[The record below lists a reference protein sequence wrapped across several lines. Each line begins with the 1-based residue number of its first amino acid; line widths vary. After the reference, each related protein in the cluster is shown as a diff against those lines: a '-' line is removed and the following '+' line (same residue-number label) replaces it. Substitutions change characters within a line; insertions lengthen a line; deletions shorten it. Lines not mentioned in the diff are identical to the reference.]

1 MDFGGNTNIQRVGR
15 ADLETAFPFQG
26 DLPNPGIES
35 MSTTLAAMFITASTT
50 WEAPWAQSVVYQR
63 NEAMENPEL

>member
-1 MDFGGNTNIQRVGR
+1 MDFGGNTNIQHIGR

-35 MSTTLAAMFITASTT
+35 MSTTLAATFITTSAT
-50 WEAPWAQSVVYQR
+50 WEAPWAQSVVY
-63 NEAMENPEL
+63 